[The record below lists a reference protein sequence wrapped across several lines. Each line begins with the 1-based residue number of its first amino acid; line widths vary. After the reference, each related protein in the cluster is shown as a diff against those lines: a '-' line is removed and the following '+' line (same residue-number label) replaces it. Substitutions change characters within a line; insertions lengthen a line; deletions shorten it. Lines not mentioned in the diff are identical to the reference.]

1 MSTSICAFCDL
12 PGQVQHFTVP
22 AHELSE
28 DSFEDG
34 FGFDGSSIRGFQAIQ
49 ESDMLLL
56 PDPDTAVDD
65 PFRSRKTLI
74 LYCFVHD
81 PVTGEPYSRDPAVRG
96 AEGRGPPPGHRDRRN
111 FLLGS

>member
-1 MSTSICAFCDL
+1 MVKSAADVLKTVADESYEYIDLRFCDL

-56 PDPDTAVDD
+56 T
-65 PFRSRKTLI
+65 R
-74 LYCFVHD
+74 
-81 PVTGEPYSRDPAVRG
+81 
-96 AEGRGPPPGHRDRRN
+96 PGHRGR
-111 FLLGS
+111 